1 MNMRHPENFYSRIT
15 VLSTLSIYKQ
25 NSDCSKM
32 PNYSDLLDK
41 VEASPNQSPVYTYT
55 AIKKCYVFYSV
66 RSLDKM
72 NSLITIN
79 DTVKVY
85 GGYVYYPASAKKEEQ
100 CGNTFM
106 SGNIVLNKDDKIQI
120 SNILYAFIYVIG
132 CK

>member
-1 MNMRHPENFYSRIT
+1 
-15 VLSTLSIYKQ
+15 
-25 NSDCSKM
+25 
-32 PNYSDLLDK
+32 
-41 VEASPNQSPVYTYT
+41 
-55 AIKKCYVFYSV
+55 
-66 RSLDKM
+66 M

-85 GGYVYYPASAKKEEQ
+85 GGYVYYPTSTKKEEQ

-106 SGNIVLNKDDKIQI
+106 SGNVVLNKGDKIQI